1 MSNKMIDKK
10 ISKYEKVYLD
20 IKSQIVHGEYKPGER
35 LPSEIELSS
44 HYKVSYLTTRQAI
57 KKLVDEKYLQRLKG
71 IGTFVCKSSID
82 SLFVR
87 FYRDYYGKDTL
98 PTSKIISKKKV
109 TLPTKIKNILKPNS
123 TNNLGIYLTRLR
135 LIKNTPILFE
145 EIWLDFDKFDK
156 ILFIP
161 NDSLGDLLYPAYYN
175 FCNQII
181 VSANETLTIENSN
194 TKSEKLLNLKKNSSV
209 ISIER
214 IALGYADAPLEYR
227 ITKGI
232 ASKFQYK
239 IKIN

>member
-1 MSNKMIDKK
+1 MSKKLDKK
-10 ISKYEKVYLD
+10 ISKYEKVYMD
-20 IKSQIVHGEYKPGER
+20 IKSQIIHGELKPGER

-44 HYKVSYLTTRQAI
+44 NYKVSYLTTRQAI
-57 KKLVDEKYLQRLKG
+57 GKLVDEKYLQRLKG

-87 FYRDYYGKDTL
+87 FYRDYYDKDVL
-98 PTSKIISKKKV
+98 PTSKILSKKEV
-109 TLPTKIKNILKPNS
+109 DLPTKIKNTLKPGKKNGA
-123 TNNLGIYLTRLR
+123 GIYLTRLR
-135 LIKNTPILFE
+135 LIKNIPILFE
-145 EIWLDFDKFDK
+145 EIWLDYEKFNK

-161 NDSLGDLLYPAYYN
+161 NDTLGDLLYPAYYN
-175 FCNQII
+175 FCNQIV
-181 VSANETLTIENSN
+181 VSANETLKIENSN
-194 TKSEKLLNLKKNSSV
+194 SKVEKMLNLKKNSSV